1 MNSIVPR
8 RTCVKIR
15 TTVRKISRHP
25 VVRNGALLKKHV
37 VRGATLSLV
46 PDAVNDVAFHHAQ
59 LNLDE
64 IIHIIQDTTTISSM
78 TFLMAI
84 IISRLST
91 D

>member
-1 MNSIVPR
+1 M
-8 RTCVKIR
+8 KIR